1 MICAACLKR
10 LARPTRVRRH
20 RLAGLV
26 VVVEALA
33 GLLTAWLFFYAVGR
47 DLLAI
52 PDSFHEGTVWKS
64 HWMDEP

>member
-1 MICAACLKR
+1 MICAACLKK
-10 LARPTRVRRH
+10 LARPTRGRRY
-20 RLAGLV
+20 RVAGLV

>member
-1 MICAACLKR
+1 
-10 LARPTRVRRH
+10 V
-20 RLAGLV
+20 AGLV

-33 GLLTAWLFFYAVGR
+33 GLLSAWLFFYAVGR

-52 PDSFHEGTVWKS
+52 PDSFHEGTIWKS